1 MTAEVVVTVENKDE
15 EVNTTKGDKN
25 MFQRVK
31 ERLSGRKKKAK
42 ANENSVTKDETA
54 MDDVSLTKSED
65 NKVEEK
71 NGTEPKTTAIE
82 KVKDLLKQG
91 SNKTETSDDKL
102 EKDAKKVG
110 TLQRVKE
117 RLSTRKK
124 KSQDVEKDDS
134 NNVNGKTDSEPVEED
149 TEENLKDVG
158 EISDENNSTGKDK
171 EKTESFLRRLLNLF
185 RSRKKSKS
193 PGAADEEDTK
203 SEDKADS
210 SELSDEDKEIL
221 AICGDDKVESEPSP
235 TIPSI
240 TTTKPPLP
248 VSRRVPASATTAHTR
263 PMSQLDD
270 ALKQFKLSTAAS
282 RENLRNSR
290 QDLNQMEEHVKV
302 MIRSRPATPLLSL
315 RASQDQGIKISSSLT
330 NLSS

>member
-1 MTAEVVVTVENKDE
+1 MSKRFWNFAEINFDITIDMTAEVVVTVENKDE

-149 TEENLKDVG
+149 TEENVKDVG

-193 PGAADEEDTK
+193 SGAADEEDTK

-248 VSRRVPASATTAHTR
+248 G
-263 PMSQLDD
+263 
-270 ALKQFKLSTAAS
+270 K
-282 RENLRNSR
+282 
-290 QDLNQMEEHVKV
+290 
-302 MIRSRPATPLLSL
+302 PLLPYIELALSYALL
-315 RASQDQGIKISSSLT
+315 R
-330 NLSS
+330 